1 MTRPYF
7 DVVGVS
13 LLSLATLCLFTIV
26 GAAFAGRFAPEAD
39 WLADLGMGVGW
50 VAAVLVF
57 LTLRKKHEARL
68 KQFEEHRKSSE
79 KAVVR

>member
-13 LLSLATLCLFTIV
+13 LLSLATLCLFSFA
-26 GAAFAGRFAPEAD
+26 GAYFVGRFAPEAD
-39 WLADLGMGVGW
+39 WLARLGTGVGW

-68 KQFEEHRKSSE
+68 KQFEEFRKSE
-79 KAVVR
+79 NV